1 MFSKNISKALYFG
14 IAYRSW
20 KRADG
25 ETRRSKESVI
35 DPKAGIRFYFKTGE
49 YVEKGEVLAEL
60 YASDQEKLK
69 DAVKYLK
76 TAYQYSDAA
85 VTPMEE
91 IIGYVTRDCVQ
102 QRIIE

>member
-1 MFSKNISKALYFG
+1 M
-14 IAYRSW
+14 
-20 KRADG
+20 
-25 ETRRSKESVI
+25 
-35 DPKAGIRFYFKTGE
+35 
-49 YVEKGEVLAEL
+49 EKGEVLAEL

-91 IIGYVTRDCVQ
+91 IIGYVTRDYVQ
-102 QRIIE
+102 QRIINHITTLLQICNFSKIKHL